1 MCGSSNNFILYKV
14 IDNLSK
20 INKDSQVIWTYFV
33 DYEKL
38 YQISLIPIW
47 VFITNLNPHIQQH
60 KDLEKYQLL
69 DLEIGNDYT
78 ALILETFAYMKA
90 IVQMVEQQQAKV
102 VFIDTFNVFDNI
114 KDQVDVEYKHNHILD
129 KINKYTEPTMVLSIP
144 IHLNHLTIVNF
155 IDIAQVVIIVQRYTK
170 ST

>member
-1 MCGSSNNFILYKV
+1 M
-14 IDNLSK
+14 
-20 INKDSQVIWTYFV
+20 
-33 DYEKL
+33 
-38 YQISLIPIW
+38 
-47 VFITNLNPHIQQH
+47 
-60 KDLEKYQLL
+60 

-129 KINKYTEPTMVLSIP
+129 KINKYTEPTSGTYVA
-144 IHLNHLTIVNF
+144 IHLKDKQNKYRQEFVK
-155 IDIAQVVIIVQRYTK
+155 YTSMMDNNRNQDVRL